1 MFHLKELDKAIS
13 ELDPHTNTFKEK
25 SDKISEDI
33 LNLEKYLSQKFI
45 GVEIGIEIADH
56 KLDDEHMKLL
66 NLSGLGKDLNFLLKE
81 FLIWGKDESSKNFRL
96 MYKTLTLTGD
106 KVNGYQIHPEQ
117 KPLIER
123 PLFDR
128 LRVYHYLP
136 TIVDKIKNLIM

>member
-1 MFHLKELDKAIS
+1 MFHLKELNNAIS
-13 ELDPHTNTFKEK
+13 ELDPYTGTFKEK

-33 LNLEKYLSQKFI
+33 LNLEKYLSLKF
-45 GVEIGIEIADH
+45 IGIEIADH

-66 NLSGLGKDLNFLLKE
+66 NLSGMGKDLNFLLKE

-96 MYKTLTLTGD
+96 MYKTLTLKGD
-106 KVNGYQIHPEQ
+106 KINGYQIYPDQ

-128 LRVYHYLP
+128 LRVYHHLP
-136 TIVDKIKNLIM
+136 TLIDKIKNLLM